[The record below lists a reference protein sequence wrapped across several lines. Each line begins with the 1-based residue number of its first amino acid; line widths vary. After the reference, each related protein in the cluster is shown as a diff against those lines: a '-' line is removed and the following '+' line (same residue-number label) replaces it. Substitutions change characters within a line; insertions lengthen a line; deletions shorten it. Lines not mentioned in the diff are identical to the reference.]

1 MTIWK
6 EEFLILFPSI
16 YISTWA
22 RTGLITLHDN
32 PRCGAMVSRLRL
44 PVNIIC
50 PPQPD
55 LHLQSTELYLRL
67 DWPPPHLQT
76 ENGCISQHCHH
87 PHHLPSRA
95 GRQHL
100 SARHDHH
107 LPGGSPG
114 PHSHQWPGKL
124 ASVIQRVFLFY
135 VWQWI
140 HLGLVMANV
149 GPEKHP
155 EQYYVHRWTNRKIYW
170 EKSTLFAA
178 F

>member
-1 MTIWK
+1 MKRRI
-6 EEFLILFPSI
+6 FDFIPF
-16 YISTWA
+16 YI
-22 RTGLITLHDN
+22 HFY
-32 PRCGAMVSRLRL
+32 VSQDRPDHSAWQSQVWCHGKPTQATCKYHLSAT
-44 PVNIIC
+44 
-50 PPQPD
+50 QPD

-114 PHSHQWPGKL
+114 PHRHQWPGKL
-124 ASVIQRVFLFY
+124 ASVIQRVISVLCLT
-135 VWQWI
+135 VDTS
-140 HLGLVMANV
+140 GTGDGKC
-149 GPEKHP
+149 GPWETS
-155 EQYYVHRWTNRKIYW
+155 WTILCPQVRSIAGQN
-170 EKSTLFAA
+170 
-178 F
+178 

>member
-1 MTIWK
+1 MKRRI
-6 EEFLILFPSI
+6 FDFIPF
-16 YISTWA
+16 YI
-22 RTGLITLHDN
+22 HFY
-32 PRCGAMVSRLRL
+32 VSQDRPDHSAWQSQVWCHGKPTQATCKYHLSAT
-44 PVNIIC
+44 
-50 PPQPD
+50 QPD

-95 GRQHL
+95 GRQHI

-107 LPGGSPG
+107 LPCGPPG

-124 ASVIQRVFLFY
+124 ASVIQRVFLFF

-149 GPEKHP
+149 GPDKHP
-155 EQYYVHRWTNRKIYW
+155 EQYYVHRWD
-170 EKSTLFAA
+170 L
-178 F
+178 